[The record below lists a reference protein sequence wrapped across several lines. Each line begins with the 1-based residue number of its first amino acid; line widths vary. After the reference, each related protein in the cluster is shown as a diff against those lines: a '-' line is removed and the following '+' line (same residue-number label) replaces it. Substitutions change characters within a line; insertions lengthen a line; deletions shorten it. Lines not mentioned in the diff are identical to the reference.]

1 MQLADSKVFRSSRI
15 SARKKEVIVNVKLFK
30 YVEVNIVIRN
40 MSYTVIGRK
49 EGKEIGLLK
58 YDVKMWNSL
67 SFVVLFFP
75 LLN

>member
-30 YVEVNIVIRN
+30 YVEVNIVVRN

-58 YDVKMWNSL
+58 YNVKMWNSL
-67 SFVVLFFP
+67 LFVVLFFP

>member
-1 MQLADSKVFRSSRI
+1 MQLADSKVFRNSRI

-30 YVEVNIVIRN
+30 YVEVNIVVRN

-67 SFVVLFFP
+67 SFVMLFFP